1 MFRDLVDA
9 IAVAMWRAIGVV
21 ALAAACLPATP
32 APAAPVIYE
41 MVTVG
46 DPGNA
51 NDNLGGGFGSVASS
65 YQIGKYE
72 VTIGQYAAFLNAVA
86 KTDPY
91 SLYSPSMGS
100 DGNVK
105 GITRHSSPG
114 GYSYYAWDVDRPIT
128 YVSWF
133 DAARFANWMTN
144 GQGSGSTET
153 GAYTLNGATSGPA
166 VAVNPGAAFRIPTT
180 NEWYKAAYYSPSKS
194 GVGSPGY
201 YRFATQSDSEPGN
214 GIGGDGNQANWRTSS
229 VIYAVTKSTSYDGNQ
244 NYLTKVGAFTSSAS
258 FYGTFDQTGNVQEW
272 TDIDGTARPDR
283 AAQGGHWQDNYW
295 LPVSSTGI
303 GYRGPSDESSYL
315 GFRLASPLGVSSI
328 PVPEID
334 MTGAGMVVALVA
346 TAWGLLERR
355 GRTVGSVRH
364 VLGA

>member
-1 MFRDLVDA
+1 MSCHPVDA
-9 IAVAMWRAIGVV
+9 LAVAVGRALRVLAV
-21 ALAAACLPATP
+21 AVACLSATP
-32 APAAPVIYE
+32 ARAETMTYE

-51 NDNLGGGFGSVASS
+51 NDNVGFGFGSVAYA
-65 YQIGKYE
+65 YQIGTYE

-91 SLYSPSMGS
+91 SLYSPAMGS
-100 DGNVK
+100 NGNVK
-105 GITRHSSPG
+105 GITRQSSPS
-114 GYSYYAWDVDRPIT
+114 GYSYDAWDADRPIT

-153 GAYTLNGATSGPA
+153 GAYTLNGATSGDA

-229 VIYAVTKSTSYDGNQ
+229 VKYAVTQSTSYDVNQ
-244 NYLTKVGAFTSSAS
+244 NYLTNVGAFTNSAS

-272 TDIDGTARPDR
+272 TDIDGTANSSR
-283 AAQGGHWQDNYW
+283 ARQGGNWQDNYW
-295 LPVSSTGI
+295 IPVSSTGI
-303 GYRGPSDESSYL
+303 GYSGPSDEHSYS
-315 GFRLASPLGVSSI
+315 GFRLASPLGLSSS

-334 MTGAGMVVALVA
+334 MTGAGMVLALVA
-346 TAWGLLERR
+346 TALGLLERR
-355 GRTVGSVRH
+355 PPEGS
-364 VLGA
+364 